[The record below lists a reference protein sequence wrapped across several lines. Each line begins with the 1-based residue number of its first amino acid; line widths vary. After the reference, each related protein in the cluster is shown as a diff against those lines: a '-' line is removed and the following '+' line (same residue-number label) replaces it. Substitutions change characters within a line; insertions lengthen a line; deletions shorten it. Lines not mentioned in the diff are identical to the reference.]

1 MEQGVTDRR
10 HRYLSDCCVGLI
22 AGLVTLTYSLSYAA
36 LIFSGDLEPYLPLGV
51 GRVLMSAMLISIL
64 VALTSSFRFAIAGPD
79 SNASA
84 LLALMAGA
92 VVAGLPPEQAA
103 ERLLPTVFAVLIVA
117 TLSTGCLLLALGRLR
132 LSRWVRFV
140 PYPVMGGFLAGTGW
154 LIVRGALQI
163 MTDAPLGLTQ
173 LPNMLTADNIYHWL
187 LGLGVALALFGVSRY
202 TRHYVTLPVA
212 LLVGIGLTH
221 GGLWLADT
229 SLAEARAA
237 GWLFRTVPNQPGWPM
252 WDTATF
258 SRIDWMAVLRQS
270 GTMAAMMLVVVLTLL
285 LNATGVEV
293 ATQQDGDLDREL
305 RAHGMANLLSG
316 LCGGVVGYLSISRS
330 LLNYQAGARGSLS
343 GVTAGLFCGVVF
355 WFGASFLP
363 YIPKPILGGLVLY
376 AGLGL
381 LFEWVY
387 RARTMLPRAEYLIV
401 LLIMVVIGAVGFLE
415 GVGVGV
421 MVAVTLFA
429 VNYSRIDVTKHVLS
443 GVTSQSNVARPPH
456 QEQFLRQHGG
466 QIHILKLQ
474 NFIFFGT
481 AHTLLTQIR
490 QRLSALRQHP
500 LRFIVLDFQ
509 LVSGLDSSAVLS
521 FIKIRQ
527 TILRHQCC
535 LVFTALP
542 PAVERLLQ
550 QGGCLATF
558 GGAVQVFA
566 DLDRGLEWCENQ
578 LLQRSTADAP
588 GEQSI
593 ADQLQSVLAQPKQIA
608 QFVGYLECLM
618 IPQGQTVFQEGDP
631 PDGLYFLETGQ
642 VSVLRALPN
651 GQSQRLRTY
660 NSGTIIGEMGLYENA
675 PRSAS
680 IIADQACRFYYLS
693 PKAFERMERE
703 APTLAIAFHKYVV
716 ALLAGRLRHHEAQTR
731 SLLQ

>member
-1 MEQGVTDRR
+1 M
-10 HRYLSDCCVGLI
+10 
-22 AGLVTLTYSLSYAA
+22 LT
-36 LIFSGDLEPYLPLGV
+36 
-51 GRVLMSAMLISIL
+51 SIL
-64 VALTSSFRFAIAGPD
+64 VALTSSFPFAIAGPD

-92 VVAGLPPEQAA
+92 IAAALPPDQAA
-103 ERLLPTVFAVLIVA
+103 ERLLPTIFAALIVA

-132 LSRWVRFV
+132 LGRWVRFV

-154 LIVRGALQI
+154 LIVRGAFQI
-163 MTDAPLGLTQ
+163 MTNTPLGLAQ
-173 LPNMLTADNIYHWL
+173 LPDILALDSVYHWL
-187 LGLGVALALFGVSRY
+187 PGLGVALALFGVARY
-202 TRHYVTLPVA
+202 TRHYVILPVA
-212 LLVGIGLTH
+212 LLVGIGLVH
-221 GGLWLADT
+221 AGLWLSNTTLSDA
-229 SLAEARAA
+229 SAA
-237 GWLFRTVPNQPGWPM
+237 GWLFQAFPDEPSWTLR
-252 WDTATF
+252 DTATF
-258 SRIDWMAVLRQS
+258 SRIDWMAVIRQS

-285 LNATGVEV
+285 LNATGIEV

-316 LCGGVVGYLSISRS
+316 VCGGVVGYLSISRS
-330 LLNYQAGARGSLS
+330 LLNYQAGARHPLS
-343 GVTAGLFCGVVF
+343 GVTAGLFCGAVF
-355 WFGASFLP
+355 WLGTSFLP
-363 YIPKPILGGLVLY
+363 YIPKLVLGGLVLY

-381 LFEWVY
+381 LVEWVY
-387 RARTMLPRAEYLIV
+387 RARAMLPRAEYLIV

-429 VNYSRIDVTKHVLS
+429 INYSRIDVTKHVLS
-443 GVTSQSNVARPPH
+443 GVSSQSNVARPPQ

-481 AHTLLTQIR
+481 AHSLLTQIR
-490 QRLSALRQHP
+490 QRLSSLQQSP
-500 LRFIVLDFQ
+500 LRFIVLDFH

-527 TILRHQCC
+527 TIHRHQCR
-535 LVFTALP
+535 LVLTALP
-542 PAVERLLQ
+542 AAVERLLR
-550 QGGCLATF
+550 QGRCLTPF
-558 GGAVQVFA
+558 GDTIQVFP

-578 LLQRSTADAP
+578 LLQSSAADDQGVQA
-588 GEQSI
+588 I
-593 ADQLQSVLAQPKQIA
+593 ADQLQAILPQPQQIA
-608 QFVGYLECLM
+608 QFVEYLECLM
-618 IPQGQTVFQEGDP
+618 IPQGQTVFNEGDP
-631 PDGLYFLETGQ
+631 PDGLYFLEAGQ

-651 GQSQRLRTY
+651 GRMQRLRTY
-660 NSGTIIGEMGLYENA
+660 NSGTIVGEMGLYENA

-680 IIADQACRFYYLS
+680 VIADQVCRFYYLS
-693 PKAFERMERE
+693 PKAFESMERE
-703 APTLAIAFHKYVV
+703 APMLAIAFHKYVV